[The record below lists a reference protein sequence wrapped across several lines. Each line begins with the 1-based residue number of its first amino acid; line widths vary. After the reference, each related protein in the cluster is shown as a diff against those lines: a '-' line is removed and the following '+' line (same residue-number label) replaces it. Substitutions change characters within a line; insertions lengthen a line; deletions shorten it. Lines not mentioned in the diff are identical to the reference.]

1 MSTRLKPHELPP
13 GYPKEYQREEVLRDG
28 RRVFIRPILPSDA
41 PELAEAIRSADPE
54 TSRGRFLGGPPRVTA
69 SMLAHLT
76 EVDYVRRFALVAI
89 DAASKRGVAV
99 ARYEPAGV
107 GVAEIAVTVRPDWRR
122 AGLGALLITL
132 LAQAAAERGVHTF
145 SACYLAENRP
155 VTALVEDAGGLSRQ
169 VIKQGIAEV
178 SLALDHRQP
187 TGDPHGNATSEARL
201 ADSTQG
207 RAYAHARTKVL
218 RPGRWPSRPRWR
230 RSMRLNWDTCDRWRR
245 LSWPRR
251 LSGGTSAL
259 FPDLFDWFDKPWP
272 AWLRFTSGR
281 PFRVEDCV
289 RDGAYV
295 LRAELPGIDPDKDVE
310 ITVEGTT
317 LAIRAER
324 REEHTEPHRC
334 KFRYG
339 SLVRSVTLPAGADT
353 EHITASYNK
362 GISRSPSWC
371 PKPRHRAGDGSR
383 SRTADLRRALREA
396 RAVMGQE

>member
-1 MSTRLKPHELPP
+1 
-13 GYPKEYQREEVLRDG
+13 
-28 RRVFIRPILPSDA
+28 
-41 PELAEAIRSADPE
+41 
-54 TSRGRFLGGPPRVTA
+54 
-69 SMLAHLT
+69 
-76 EVDYVRRFALVAI
+76 
-89 DAASKRGVAV
+89 
-99 ARYEPAGV
+99 
-107 GVAEIAVTVRPDWRR
+107 
-122 AGLGALLITL
+122 
-132 LAQAAAERGVHTF
+132 
-145 SACYLAENRP
+145 
-155 VTALVEDAGGLSRQ
+155 
-169 VIKQGIAEV
+169 
-178 SLALDHRQP
+178 
-187 TGDPHGNATSEARL
+187 
-201 ADSTQG
+201 
-207 RAYAHARTKVL
+207 
-218 RPGRWPSRPRWR
+218 
-230 RSMRLNWDTCDRWRR
+230 MRLNWDTCDRWRR